1 LVNFVFVGKGLG
13 ILLWK
18 NIGRSEV
25 KKVINEEE
33 FVLRLAER
41 MKRLGTET
49 AFEVLAEVN
58 QLKAQGR
65 EIISFAIGE
74 PDFDTPEHIKQAG
87 IDALHANETH
97 YGPSAGIM
105 PLREA
110 IADYIGETRGLN
122 VDPEEIVVTP
132 GAKPIIFDTILALV
146 DPGDE
151 VLYPNPG
158 FPIYESVINFV
169 GGKAIPVPLLEERD
183 FRMDLDYLR
192 SKVNDRT
199 KLLIINSPQNP
210 TGGVLTKTDL
220 EAIAELALQ
229 YNFMVLS
236 DEIYSRLVFDG
247 EFHSITAIPGMK
259 ERTIILDGFSKT
271 YAMTGWR
278 LGYGVMPKELAVNV
292 ARLETN
298 SVSCTATFTQFAGI
312 AALQGPQ
319 GPSEAMA
326 SEFKKRRDIIVDGL
340 NAIDGVSCR
349 VPGGAFYV
357 FPNVTGAC
365 RKLGL
370 ANSNELAKKL
380 LYEGNVAVL
389 GRTCF
394 GTRNEGEKEEYVRL
408 SYATSPENIREGLA
422 RIKKV
427 IEG

>member
-1 LVNFVFVGKGLG
+1 M
-13 ILLWK
+13 
-18 NIGRSEV
+18 
-25 KKVINEEE
+25 
-33 FVLRLAER
+33 RLAER
-41 MKRLGTET
+41 MGRLGTET
-49 AFEVLAEVN
+49 AFEVLARVKRLE
-58 QLKAQGR
+58 AEGR
-65 EIISFAIGE
+65 HIISFAIGE
-74 PDFDTPEHIKQAG
+74 PDFDTPAHIKQAG
-87 IDALHANETH
+87 IRAIENNETH

-110 IADYIGETRGLN
+110 IAEYISKTRDLS
-122 VDPEEIVVTP
+122 VDPEEVVVTP
-132 GAKPIIFDTILALV
+132 GAKPIIFFTILALV

-169 GGKAIPVPLLEERD
+169 GGKPVPLPLLEEKD
-183 FRMDLDYLR
+183 FSFDIDYLR
-192 SKVNDRT
+192 SKVSDKT

-210 TGGVLTKTDL
+210 TGGVLSKKDL
-220 EAIAELALQ
+220 EAIAELALK
-229 YNFMVLS
+229 YDFMVLS
-236 DEIYSRLVFDG
+236 DEVYSRIIFDG
-247 EFHSITAIPGMK
+247 EFYSISQIPGMK

-278 LGYGVMPKELAVNV
+278 LGYGVMRKDLAEHI

-298 SVSCTATFTQFAGI
+298 SESCTATFTQFAGVE
-312 AALQGPQ
+312 ALRGPQ
-319 GPSEAMA
+319 EPSEAMVA
-326 SEFKKRRDIIVDGL
+326 EFKKRRDIIVKGL
-340 NAIDGVSCR
+340 NEIEGVSCR
-349 VPGGAFYV
+349 LPGGAFYV

-370 ANSNELAKKL
+370 KDSNELANKL

-394 GTRNEGEKEEYVRL
+394 GRRNDGETEEYIRL
-408 SYATSPENIREGLA
+408 SYATSTENILEGLA